1 MRIAQ
6 KIDEDGSEYFDLTQS
21 LKAVVPV
28 STFIN
33 DNLLFEIKSE
43 IKKNVLNYF
52 INSVFNLEINDAE
65 CIFTGIKYKERYANN
80 ALGIF
85 SSAENMEKILLK
97 GAFNF
102 NPYNFDKINFYLV
115 TKIHKNIDKIYYY
128 KNRGYDSQILSC
140 IINNDDIFNVIE
152 EYNYYQLNDE
162 IKAYY
167 VAGWKNGQIYRV

>member
-1 MRIAQ
+1 MNQFVKPILKKYNINSEKFSMMRIAQ

-85 SSAENMEKILLK
+85 SSAENMENILLK

-102 NPYNFDKINFYLV
+102 NPYNFDTHLHI
-115 TKIHKNIDKIYYY
+115 
-128 KNRGYDSQILSC
+128 SAQI
-140 IINNDDIFNVIE
+140 
-152 EYNYYQLNDE
+152 
-162 IKAYY
+162 
-167 VAGWKNGQIYRV
+167 